1 MPNAGWL
8 MCPISIVWEM
18 AGEPALR
25 QAGNLYLVGTAAQRE
40 DLRSTWSHAA
50 INLGLLW
57 AKRPAQFDYNQITLW
72 DEADP
77 WVCHDALPASV
88 PNNIQ
93 IVARPDRPPQ
103 SRICADVLRFRVVLN
118 KARKHQIRVPGV
130 RRLHRPEALHEIA
143 HRQVPKVIFHL
154 QIQLDSPL
162 RRSPVQIV
170 PPLRQVPV
178 EEGSEPGGS
187 SKLQRTVLA
196 RLRFQAPASEVI
208 GAGRDHHAWSNLKR
222 CHQRF
227 SVRIPVEL
235 ETIPRFE
242 AQIDRRHEIF
252 PGFDDAF
259 GVRIAHVVVLEEFLP
274 YPAERP
280 VLGRTRLIVA
290 TGRGAPHA
298 RARQETQQ
306 WFEAVTVLVDTG
318 GTVPKV
324 IGIIDFESPPQFASR
339 TNVALRGGA
348 PGSYEK
354 VLVAPKLRSSPH
366 GVHTDQSILSQAF
379 WIAVCEN
386 RPDAEILIE
395 IVRHAA
401 RKQIGAGNQW
411 RMQPEFWRYFCRNRG
426 FTGLHV
432 KQSEVPFSYPPVQF
446 HSRVD
451 GNLRAAQQSNSPA
464 EERNELRRILASNS
478 QAEIV
483 LVGPFEKER
492 PLLRKEQRK
501 AREIDLPSIHFRLSE
516 IRVGSEHRYE
526 LGRDFPRHVAAGRTL
541 PRPMA

>member
-72 DEADP
+72 DEAGP
-77 WVCHDALPASV
+77 WVRHDALPASV

-103 SRICADVLRFRVVLN
+103 SRICANVLRFRVVLN
-118 KARKHQIRVPGV
+118 EARKHQIRVPRV
-130 RRLHRPEALHEIA
+130 RRLDRPRSLHEVA
-143 HRQVPKVIFHL
+143 GRQVPKVIFHL
-154 QIQLDSPL
+154 EIQLDSSL
-162 RRSPVQIV
+162 RRGPFQIV
-170 PPLRQVPV
+170 LPLRQAPV
-178 EEGSEPGGS
+178 EEGSEPSGS
-187 SKLQRTVLA
+187 SKLQWPVLA
-196 RLRFQAPASEVI
+196 RLRFEAPAREVI
-208 GAGRDHHAWSNLKR
+208 GARRNDYAADDLKR
-222 CHQRF
+222 YHQRF
-227 SVRIPVEL
+227 SVGIPVEL
-235 ETIPRFE
+235 ETVPRFE
-242 AQIDRRHEIF
+242 AQIDGGHEIF
-252 PGFDDAF
+252 PGFDDSLR
-259 GVRIAHVVVLEEFLP
+259 VRIAHVVVLEEFLP

-280 VLGRTRLIVA
+280 VLGRTWLIVA
-290 TGRGAPHA
+290 TGGRSPYAG
-298 RARQETQQ
+298 ARQETQQ
-306 WFEAVTVLVDTG
+306 RFQRVAVLIDAG
-318 GTVPKV
+318 RAVPKV

-366 GVHTDQSILSQAF
+366 GVYTDQSILSQAS

-395 IVRHAA
+395 IVRHVA
-401 RKQIGAGNQW
+401 RKQIGAGNQG
-411 RMQPEFWRYFCRNRG
+411 RMQPEFLRYFRRNRG

-432 KQSEVPFSYPPVQF
+432 KKCKVPFAHPAIQLYT
-446 HSRVD
+446 RVD
-451 GNLRAAQQSNSPA
+451 GNLRAA
-464 EERNELRRILASNS
+464 
-478 QAEIV
+478 
-483 LVGPFEKER
+483 K
-492 PLLRKEQRK
+492 
-501 AREIDLPSIHFRLSE
+501 
-516 IRVGSEHRYE
+516 
-526 LGRDFPRHVAAGRTL
+526 
-541 PRPMA
+541 